1 MGRGFKPNA
10 GLREKFRVVF
20 SPEASNE
27 ILKAYLWYKMEQPG
41 LEKKFREQLS
51 IKIESIK
58 QNPKASSFIYKD
70 VRSAISSLKKS

>member
-1 MGRGFKPNA
+1 M
-10 GLREKFRVVF
+10 EKFRVVF

-41 LEKKFREQLS
+41 LEKKFREQLR

-70 VRSAISSLKKS
+70 VRSARLKVFP